1 MNFEKLLIAWYESIY
16 ASACSSMCV
25 EYNFYIWLY
34 ELKIKAAITNSAFE
48 IYAYGIQFIGLFL
61 SWM

>member
-1 MNFEKLLIAWYESIY
+1 
-16 ASACSSMCV
+16 MCI

-61 SWM
+61 S